1 MKMEKNKQEF
11 EHFNLNKYFS
21 VFNFIIIIVLTV
33 VLSFMII
40 WSHKNALINYAV
52 STTEEFAHQLN
63 QRIYSDFIFASLKEN
78 SSIKMIEKGSSDHI
92 KLDKIAGTYLYD
104 YKDIFK
110 FRMFDL
116 SGKIIY
122 STDSR
127 NMGDIIRS
135 ESLDEALKGNSASHL
150 EKHDTGGVRNSFN
163 MGRSQSI
170 DLLSVYVPVYKDIY
184 NKSEEDIVGAF
195 EIHRD
200 VSSLFNVIKKE
211 VYSVPLEVMLAMT
224 VLFFFWQII
233 MKRADKI
240 IRRQNVE
247 IASYNAVL
255 EEAQEKFISS
265 IDQVMEYKSF
275 NVRFQSDDLVKCWET
290 KNCEEKEC
298 PSYKSENL
306 RCWQVSGTFC
316 SGKVQGQF
324 ANKYGDCR
332 KCEVYSNAFDD
343 KINIIGESFNN
354 MMTLLENKHRELEGL
369 NEKLNRL
376 VDIDPL
382 TQTGNRRSFHKRMES
397 IHMIALRYNHPYSM
411 VVCDVDNF
419 KLYNDTYGHQKGDLV
434 LLSIAKAMKA
444 SVRKTDEIFR
454 WGGEEFVII
463 LPEQDSP
470 SALRVAENIRSS
482 IELLNIEHT
491 GNEPQ
496 SVTVSCG
503 VSSNSAGHI
512 SWERILKSADDAL
525 YMAKQAGRNCVCAAP
540 DTDYKT

>member
-1 MKMEKNKQEF
+1 MKKQKEF

-63 QRIYSDFIFASLKEN
+63 QRIYSDFIFASLKKN
-78 SSIKMIEKGSSDHI
+78 SLLKMIEKGSSEHM

-116 SGKIIY
+116 SGRIIY
-122 STDSR
+122 STDYR
-127 NMGDIIRS
+127 NMGDIFRS
-135 ESLDEALKGNSASHL
+135 EILDEALKGNTASLL
-150 EKHDTGGVRNSFN
+150 EKHGTGERNNSFRMEN
-163 MGRSQSI
+163 SHSI
-170 DLLSVYVPVYKDIY
+170 DILSIYVPIYKDIY
-184 NKSEEDIVGAF
+184 NKSDEDIVGVF

-211 VYSVPLEVMLAMT
+211 IYSVPLEVMLAMT
-224 VLFFFWQII
+224 VLFFFWQVIV
-233 MKRADKI
+233 KRADKI

-255 EEAQEKFISS
+255 EEAQEKLISS

-275 NVRFQSDDLVKCWET
+275 NIRFQSDDLVKCWET
-290 KNCEEKEC
+290 KKCEEKDC
-298 PSYKSENL
+298 PSHMSENL

-316 SGKVQGQF
+316 SGKAQGQF
-324 ANKYGDCR
+324 ANKFGDCR
-332 KCEVYSNAFDD
+332 KCEVYKHAFNE

-397 IHMIALRYNHPYSM
+397 IHMMALRYSHPYSI

-419 KLYNDTYGHQKGDLV
+419 KLYNDTYGHQKGDYV

-470 SALRVAENIRSS
+470 SALRVAENIRES
-482 IELLNIEHT
+482 IELLKIEHT

-525 YMAKQAGRNCVCAAP
+525 YMAKQAGRNCVCSAP